1 MRSVTIASSW
11 QGKAIGLLLAISV
24 LGTWF
29 PGSAR
34 AATAPATVTLTLVAY
49 STPAEAYAQII
60 PAFQKTPAGQGVQF
74 HTSYGASGQ
83 QSRAVAAG
91 LNADI
96 VAFSLA
102 PDIARLVSDKPW
114 PPTGMPVH
122 SKAWSLTRSSCLP
135 CARGIPSTS
144 QAGTT

>member
-1 MRSVTIASSW
+1 MMMGFRVSRSASIRALS
-11 QGKAIGLLLAISV
+11 AALLITGLPGLAHAA
-24 LGTWF
+24 
-29 PGSAR
+29 PAR
-34 AATAPATVTLTLVAY
+34 ASVTLTLVAY

-91 LNADI
+91 LPADV

-102 PDIARLVSDKPW
+102 PDVTRLVSD
-114 PPTGMPVH
+114 G
-122 SKAWSLTRSSCLP
+122 
-135 CARGIPSTS
+135 
-144 QAGTT
+144 